1 MWCKFCNIETN
12 EPACPICGKQTSEDI
27 PIEVYW
33 CDSCKVP
40 VIKQMTDIRKTT
52 CTRCGREMKYLAK
65 DIRPV
70 FPEERLLMERI
81 LGKEANFYAQ
91 DSVWASTGSK
101 YYINGKAKNITK
113 KMYKEANIEQLS
125 KDVVEYKSINTYEYF
140 EQYVER
146 FVEANRDRLN
156 YLIDE
161 ATEFVRETAA
171 KFKEENRIISF
182 SGGRRGRRS
191 VPPGRSARRVA
202 RNGAEA
208 GQNRR

>member
-12 EPACPICGKQTSEDI
+12 ESACPICGKQTSEDI

-52 CTRCGREMKYLAK
+52 CTCCGREMKYLAK

-113 KMYKEANIEQLS
+113 KMYKEANIEQL
-125 KDVVEYKSINTYEYF
+125 
-140 EQYVER
+140 
-146 FVEANRDRLN
+146 
-156 YLIDE
+156 
-161 ATEFVRETAA
+161 
-171 KFKEENRIISF
+171 
-182 SGGRRGRRS
+182 
-191 VPPGRSARRVA
+191 
-202 RNGAEA
+202 
-208 GQNRR
+208 